1 MEKKRSSWEIM
12 NDITKMVHDY
22 THVMSDPEGSDIE
35 DVEHY
40 ENKFWDQFESIVQER
55 NEKMFACKVVIERA
69 KLEAEEARK
78 KSRQWTERARILK
91 GLAERVSENVVG
103 MMTANNDKK
112 VTLSDNSKAT
122 LCERTAYDLVG
133 ELCPDSLPDRFIK
146 KEVNKGL
153 IKKALRQK
161 EEVKGVTL
169 KERTTRFIRWSI

>member
-1 MEKKRSSWEIM
+1 MEKRRSSWEIEHEL
-12 NDITKMVHDY
+12 IKMVHDY
-22 THVMSDPEGSDIE
+22 THVMSDPEVSGVDAE
-35 DVEHY
+35 QY
-40 ENKFWDQFESIVQER
+40 ETKWWEQFDAVVRER
-55 NEKMFACKVVIERA
+55 NAKLFACKVVIERS
-69 KLEAEEARK
+69 KLEAEEAMKR
-78 KSRQWTERARILK
+78 SRQWSNRARMLK
-91 GLAERVSENVVG
+91 GLAERLSENAVG

-133 ELCPDSLPDRFIK
+133 ELCTDSLPDRFIK